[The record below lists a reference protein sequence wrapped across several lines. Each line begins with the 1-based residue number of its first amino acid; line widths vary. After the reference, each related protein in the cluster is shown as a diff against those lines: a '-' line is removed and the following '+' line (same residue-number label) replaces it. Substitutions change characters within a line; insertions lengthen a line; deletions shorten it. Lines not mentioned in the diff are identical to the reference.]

1 VLLWAESRIQNSEFR
16 IQDSGFRM
24 KRVRGALLRTV
35 YARRAA
41 LAVGAALVAA
51 ALWLWFGDVGSETP
65 LTDGLALVAG
75 ATGIAFIV
83 AGLQG
88 RRGDW
93 AE

>member
-1 VLLWAESRIQNSEFR
+1 
-16 IQDSGFRM
+16 M

-35 YARRAA
+35 YAR
-41 LAVGAALVAA
+41 LEPLSVGEEHVSA
-51 ALWLWFGDVGSETP
+51 ALWLRFGDVGSETV
-65 LTDGLALVAG
+65 LADGLALVAG
-75 ATGIAFIV
+75 ATGVAFIV

>member
-1 VLLWAESRIQNSEFR
+1 
-16 IQDSGFRM
+16 M
-24 KRVRGALLRTV
+24 KKLRGALLRTV

-41 LAVGAALVAA
+41 LAIGAALVAA
-51 ALWLWFGDVGSETP
+51 AACLWLGDFDWETA

-75 ATGIAFIV
+75 ATGAAFIV

-88 RRGDW
+88 RRADW